1 MSAPRDDVRRA
12 IRLVLGAALV
22 TASSAPASAGEAAA
36 PPADRLAGWETMRAP
51 ELAEQAGGAASFSIA
66 MGDLLLNR
74 SEVTATVGQ
83 TAVTNVNAGA
93 IANNAITGL
102 DGLSTVVFNTG
113 SAVSTA
119 VNYQLNIV
127 VK

>member
-1 MSAPRDDVRRA
+1 
-12 IRLVLGAALV
+12 
-22 TASSAPASAGEAAA
+22 
-36 PPADRLAGWETMRAP
+36 
-51 ELAEQAGGAASFSIA
+51 
-66 MGDLLLNR
+66 MGDLLANR
-74 SEVTATVGQ
+74 SDVAATVGQ
-83 TAVTNVNAGA
+83 TAITNVNAGG
-93 IANNAITGL
+93 IANNTIAGL